1 MPFDPDAYL
10 KETPKSGGF
19 DPDAYIK
26 KSDVEKIPTGG
37 QGNVLLKGELAG
49 EPKFLEKA
57 TMAATAVPALGLGS
71 QLLKAGTLGTKAAP
85 YFVRAAEMFTPST
98 LGGLTAATGGAGLTG
113 AIGEGLRY
121 TSEKMGAT
129 PKQQQMVELGSDVG
143 LGALGYGASKLV
155 GKGVKTLRDVIGA
168 ASSKPSREAT
178 TALRGEAVTEAQAAQ
193 KALEA
198 EAKMKASGKTP
209 EVESQRA
216 ISDVRFKTRQ
226 QAGQKALEAEA
237 NKQNTLN
244 QLSARPVRDE
254 DLGNLI
260 QTKGSQN
267 VEKIK
272 LDTEREA
279 ITNIKDPAFERA
291 RGRAAQGDYPE
302 NNPEAKEFLDKAI
315 ADIEQQIADTPAQFR
330 SQLQQRK
337 NILFGEEIPLSQGE
351 LRVEQL
357 KASIDPTYLPKDS
370 KYQPLSLQQLE
381 FLRRWAKD
389 PILRKDTGFGALD
402 ATRLKGTSDL
412 IREAQIKYEPDV
424 KRYIDTYRAG
434 KERESLALGGKRG
447 ETITSEVE
455 ARTDTPVFTGK
466 PQEAVNY
473 YLDGTANS
481 ADKLIRLMGGKS
493 DELVNAIKGN
503 FREKLSTLN
512 AKQATDLIEKNR
524 GFFQAFPEIRPLV
537 DKVAQSKVDS
547 ERLSKVSGLS
557 SERLKEALGT
567 ELTTKQRVAS
577 TAAEPLKISENLNN
591 QLIKMRD
598 STGKDSVKIS
608 EGIIDDLFKNK
619 LIGED
624 QYQNLLSKTREAY
637 KLYGDTEQAR
647 KQVAYITG
655 SALIPVIGVTGYY
668 KAKAMLG
675 F

>member
-10 KETPKSGGF
+10 KETPKSSGF
-19 DPDAYIK
+19 DPDAYLK
-26 KSDVEKIPTGG
+26 DDVSKIPTGG
-37 QGNVLLKGELAG
+37 PTVPLKGELAG

-71 QLLKAGTLGTKAAP
+71 QLLKAGTVGTKIAP
-85 YFVRAAEMFTPST
+85 YFARAAEVLTPTSFKGL
-98 LGGLTAATGGAGLTG
+98 LGATTGAGAVG
-113 AIGEGLRY
+113 AGTEGIRY
-121 TSEKMGAT
+121 LAEQRGAT
-129 PKQQQMVELGSDVG
+129 PQQQQLIELGSDVG
-143 LGALGYGASKLV
+143 LGALGYGASKLA
-155 GKGVKTLRDVIGA
+155 GKGARTLKDVISA
-168 ASSKPSREAT
+168 ASYEPSKKAT
-178 TALRGEAVTEAQAAQ
+178 LGLRGEAVTEAQAAQ
-193 KALEA
+193 KALET

-216 ISDVRFKTRQ
+216 ISDVRFKTKQQVEQ
-226 QAGQKALEAEA
+226 QAKQAKANQDA
-237 NKQNTLN
+237 TLN

-254 DLGNLI
+254 NLGNLI

-267 VEKIK
+267 VENIK
-272 LDTEREA
+272 LNTEKEA
-279 ITNIKDPAFERA
+279 IRDIKDPAFARA
-291 RGRAAQGDYPE
+291 RQRAAAGDYPE
-302 NNPEAKEFLDKAI
+302 SNPEAKQFLDQAI

-330 SQLQQRK
+330 GPLEQRK
-337 NILFGEEIPLSQGE
+337 NILFGDEVPLSQGE

-357 KASIDPTYLPKDS
+357 KASIDPNYMPKS
-370 KYQPLSLQQLE
+370 TKYQPLSLQQLE

-402 ATRLKGTSDL
+402 ATRLKNTSDL

-434 KERESLALGGKRG
+434 KEAENLALGGKRG
-447 ETITSEVE
+447 ESITAEVD
-455 ARTDTPVFTGK
+455 ARTDTPIFTGK

-473 YLDGTANS
+473 YLDGTFNS

-503 FREKLSTLN
+503 FREKLTDMD
-512 AKQATDLIEKNR
+512 AKKAADFVQKNR
-524 GFFQAFPEIRPLV
+524 GLFQAFPEIRPLV
-537 DKVAQSKVDS
+537 DKVVQSKVDA
-547 ERLSKVSGLS
+547 ERLTKMSGLS
-557 SERLKEALGT
+557 TKRLQEALGT
-567 ELTTKQRVAS
+567 ELSTKQAVAKG
-577 TAAEPLKISENLNN
+577 AAEPIKIAESLNN

-598 STGKDSVKIS
+598 STGKESVDIS
-608 EGIIDDLFKNK
+608 KDIIDNLFKNK

-624 QYQNLLSKTREAY
+624 QYQKLLNQTREAY
-637 KLYGDTEQAR
+637 QLYGNTDKAR

-655 SALIPVIGVTGYY
+655 SALIPVIGITGYY

>member
-1 MPFDPDAYL
+1 MAFDPDAYL
-10 KETPKSGGF
+10 KEEPKQSSF

-26 KSDVEKIPTGG
+26 KNDAEKIPAGG
-37 QGNVLLKGELAG
+37 PTVPLKGELAG

-57 TMAATAVPALGLGS
+57 TMAATAVPTLGLGS
-71 QLLKAGTLGTKAAP
+71 QLLKAGTVGTKAAP
-85 YFVRAAEMFTPST
+85 YFARAAEMFTPST

-155 GKGVKTLRDVIGA
+155 GKGAKTLRDVIGA

-226 QAGQKALEAEA
+226 QAEQKAKQAKA
-237 NKQNTLN
+237 NEDVSLN

-260 QTKGSQN
+260 QSKGSKN
-267 VEKIK
+267 IENIK
-272 LDTEREA
+272 TATEREA

-291 RGRAAQGDYPE
+291 RGRAAKGDFPE
-302 NNPEAKEFLDKAI
+302 NNPEAKELLDKAV

-330 SQLQQRK
+330 GPLEQRK
-337 NILFGEEIPLSQGE
+337 NILFGEEIPLTQGE

-357 KASIDPTYLPKDS
+357 KASIDPTYKPRET

-389 PILRKDTGFGALD
+389 PILRKDTGFGSLD
-402 ATRLKGTSDL
+402 ATRLAKTSDL
-412 IREAQIKYEPDV
+412 IRGAQIKYEPDV
-424 KRYIDTYRAG
+424 ERYINTYRAG
-434 KERESLALGGKRG
+434 KEAENIALGGKRG
-447 ETITSEVE
+447 ESITSEVE
-455 ARTDTPVFTGK
+455 ATRDTPIFTGK
-466 PQEAVNY
+466 PQEAVNF

-481 ADKLIRLMGGKS
+481 ADKLVRLVGGKS
-493 DELVNAIKGN
+493 DDLVNAIKGN
-503 FREKLSTLN
+503 FREKLTNMN
-512 AKQATDLIEKNR
+512 AKQATDFRDKNK
-524 GFFQAFPEIRPLV
+524 GFFQAFPELRPLV
-537 DKVAQSKVDS
+537 DKVVQSKVDS
-547 ERLSKVSGLS
+547 ERLTKMSGLS

-567 ELTTKQRVAS
+567 ELTTKQRVAT
-577 TAAEPLKISENLNN
+577 TATEPLKISEKLNN
-591 QLIKMRD
+591 KLVEMRN

-608 EGIIDDLFKNK
+608 KDIIDDLFANK

-624 QYQNLLSKTREAY
+624 QYQNLLNKTREAY

>member
-1 MPFDPDAYL
+1 MAFDPDAYL
-10 KETPKSGGF
+10 KEEPKQSSF

-26 KSDVEKIPTGG
+26 KSDAEKIPAGG
-37 QGNVLLKGELAG
+37 PTVPLKGELAG

-71 QLLKAGTLGTKAAP
+71 QLLKAGTVGTKAAP
-85 YFVRAAEMFTPST
+85 YFARAAEMFTPSS

-155 GKGVKTLRDVIGA
+155 GKGAKTLRDVIGA

-226 QAGQKALEAEA
+226 QAEQKAKQAKA
-237 NKQNTLN
+237 NEDVSLN

-260 QTKGSQN
+260 QSKGSKN
-267 VEKIK
+267 IENIK
-272 LDTEREA
+272 TATEREA

-291 RGRAAQGDYPE
+291 RGRAAKGDFPE
-302 NNPEAKEFLDKAI
+302 NNPEAKELLDKAV

-330 SQLQQRK
+330 GPLEQRK
-337 NILFGEEIPLSQGE
+337 NILFGEEIPLTQGE

-357 KASIDPTYLPKDS
+357 KASIDPTYKPRET

-389 PILRKDTGFGALD
+389 PILRKDTGFGSLD
-402 ATRLKGTSDL
+402 ATRLAKTSDL
-412 IREAQIKYEPDV
+412 IRGAQIKYEPDV
-424 KRYIDTYRAG
+424 ERYINTYRAG
-434 KERESLALGGKRG
+434 KEAENIALGGKRG
-447 ETITSEVE
+447 ESITSEVE
-455 ARTDTPVFTGK
+455 ATRDTPIFTGK
-466 PQEAVNY
+466 PQEAVNF

-481 ADKLIRLMGGKS
+481 ADKLIRLVGGKS
-493 DELVNAIKGN
+493 DDLVNAIKGN
-503 FREKLSTLN
+503 FREKLTNMN
-512 AKQATDLIEKNR
+512 AKQATDFRDKNK
-524 GFFQAFPEIRPLV
+524 GFFQAFPELRPLV
-537 DKVAQSKVDS
+537 DKVVQSKVDS
-547 ERLSKVSGLS
+547 ERLTKMSGLS

-567 ELTTKQRVAS
+567 ELTTKQRVAT
-577 TAAEPLKISENLNN
+577 TAAEPLKISEKLNN
-591 QLIKMRD
+591 KLVEMRN

-608 EGIIDDLFKNK
+608 KDIIDDLFANK

-624 QYQNLLSKTREAY
+624 QYQNLLNKTREAY

>member
-1 MPFDPDAYL
+1 MAFDPDAYL
-10 KETPKSGGF
+10 KEEPKQSSF

-26 KSDVEKIPTGG
+26 KSDAEKIPAGG
-37 QGNVLLKGELAG
+37 PTVPLKGELAG

-71 QLLKAGTLGTKAAP
+71 QLLKAGTVGTKAAP
-85 YFVRAAEMFTPST
+85 YFARAAEMFTPSS

-155 GKGVKTLRDVIGA
+155 GKGAKTLRDVIGA

-226 QAGQKALEAEA
+226 QAEQKAKQAKA
-237 NKQNTLN
+237 NEDVSLN

-260 QTKGSQN
+260 QSKGSKN
-267 VEKIK
+267 IENIK
-272 LDTEREA
+272 TATEREA

-291 RGRAAQGDYPE
+291 RGRAAKGDFPE
-302 NNPEAKEFLDKAI
+302 NNPEAKELLDKAV

-330 SQLQQRK
+330 GPLEQRK
-337 NILFGEEIPLSQGE
+337 NILFGEEIPLTQGE

-357 KASIDPTYLPKDS
+357 KASIDPTYKPRET

-389 PILRKDTGFGALD
+389 PILRKDTGFGSLD
-402 ATRLKGTSDL
+402 ATRLAKTSDL
-412 IREAQIKYEPDV
+412 IRGAQIKYEPDV
-424 KRYIDTYRAG
+424 ERYINTYRAG
-434 KERESLALGGKRG
+434 KEAENIALGGKRG
-447 ETITSEVE
+447 ESITSEVE
-455 ARTDTPVFTGK
+455 ATRDTPIFTGK
-466 PQEAVNY
+466 PQEAVNF

-481 ADKLIRLMGGKS
+481 ADKLVRLVGGKS
-493 DELVNAIKGN
+493 DDLVNAIKGN
-503 FREKLSTLN
+503 FREKLTNMN
-512 AKQATDLIEKNR
+512 AKQATDFRDKNK
-524 GFFQAFPEIRPLV
+524 GFFQAFPELRPLV
-537 DKVAQSKVDS
+537 DKVVQSKVDS
-547 ERLSKVSGLS
+547 ERLTKMSGLS

-567 ELTTKQRVAS
+567 ELTTKQRVAT
-577 TAAEPLKISENLNN
+577 TAAEPLKISEKLNN
-591 QLIKMRD
+591 KLVEMRN

-608 EGIIDDLFKNK
+608 KDIIDDLFANK

-624 QYQNLLSKTREAY
+624 QYQNLLNKTREAY

>member
-1 MPFDPDAYL
+1 MAFDPDAYL
-10 KETPKSGGF
+10 KEEPKQSSF

-26 KSDVEKIPTGG
+26 KSDAEKIPAGG
-37 QGNVLLKGELAG
+37 PTVPLKGELAG

-71 QLLKAGTLGTKAAP
+71 QLLKAGTVGTKAAP
-85 YFVRAAEMFTPST
+85 YFARAAEMFTPST

-155 GKGVKTLRDVIGA
+155 GKGAKTLRDVIGA

-226 QAGQKALEAEA
+226 QAEQKAKQAKA
-237 NKQNTLN
+237 NEDVSLN

-260 QTKGSQN
+260 QSKGSKN
-267 VEKIK
+267 IENIK
-272 LDTEREA
+272 TATEREA

-291 RGRAAQGDYPE
+291 RGRAAKGDFPE
-302 NNPEAKEFLDKAI
+302 NNPEAKELLDKAV

-330 SQLQQRK
+330 GPLEQRK
-337 NILFGEEIPLSQGE
+337 NILFGEEIPLTQGE

-357 KASIDPTYLPKDS
+357 KASIDPTYKPRET

-389 PILRKDTGFGALD
+389 PILRKDTGFGSLD
-402 ATRLKGTSDL
+402 ATRLAKTSDL
-412 IREAQIKYEPDV
+412 IRGAQIKYEPDV
-424 KRYIDTYRAG
+424 ERYINTYRAG
-434 KERESLALGGKRG
+434 KEAENIALGGKRG
-447 ETITSEVE
+447 ESITSEVE
-455 ARTDTPVFTGK
+455 ATRDTPIFTGK
-466 PQEAVNY
+466 PQEAVNF

-481 ADKLIRLMGGKS
+481 ADKLVRLVGGKS
-493 DELVNAIKGN
+493 DDLVNAIKGN
-503 FREKLSTLN
+503 FREKLTNMN
-512 AKQATDLIEKNR
+512 AKQATDFRDKNK
-524 GFFQAFPEIRPLV
+524 GFFQAFPELRPLV
-537 DKVAQSKVDS
+537 DKVVKSKVDS
-547 ERLSKVSGLS
+547 ERLTKMSGLS

-567 ELTTKQRVAS
+567 ELTTKQRVAT
-577 TAAEPLKISENLNN
+577 TAAEPLKISEKLNN
-591 QLIKMRD
+591 KLVEMRN

-608 EGIIDDLFKNK
+608 KDIIDDLFANK

-624 QYQNLLSKTREAY
+624 QYQNLLNKTREAY